1 MVNVNFHSQGDA
13 HLLLDGSVVVLIDA
27 GEKYAADQALI
38 PYLSKKKIDRIDHF
52 FISHPHTDHYG
63 GLESLL
69 DSGILVDNIY
79 YNLPP
84 EGMDDWNYKLGDF
97 LALIMRASNL
107 GSTVRDIG
115 VGFKVEL
122 ASSNIEVLYAQEG
135 STLKNG
141 RQVSI
146 NDYSLILQWDAGGFR
161 TLFTGDLNEPL
172 GTELATEPHYKADI
186 LKVPHHGVTGI
197 APNTFFDVVNPK
209 LNMFPSTAALWNHP
223 RGDRVKRWTI
233 ESNIYYCNNG
243 LNGNVVLQL
252 YRSKVIAVS
261 DNPSSG
267 CPNAE
272 LDITPG
278 DKVNER
284 PNQFPFGALE
294 LLLIE

>member
-13 HLLLDGSVVVLIDA
+13 NLLMDGSVVVLIDA

-38 PYLSKKKIDRIDHF
+38 PYLSKKDINRIDHF

-69 DSGILVDNIY
+69 DSGIPVNNIY

-84 EGMDDWNYKLGDF
+84 VGFDDWNYKRVDF
-97 LALIMRASNL
+97 LTLINRASNL

-115 VGFKVEL
+115 AGFSVEL
-122 ASSNIEVLYAQEG
+122 PSSNIEVLYAQDG
-135 STLKNG
+135 PTLKNG
-141 RQVSI
+141 RRVSI

-172 GTELATEPHYKADI
+172 GIELASEPHYKADI
-186 LKVPHHGVTGI
+186 LKVPHHGVTGV
-197 APNTFFDVVNPK
+197 APSVFFDVVDPQ
-209 LNMFPSTAALWNHP
+209 LNMFPSTIALWNHP
-223 RGDRVKRWTI
+223 RGDRVKKWTL

-243 LNGNVVLQL
+243 LNGDVVLRL
-252 YRSKVIAVS
+252 NKSIVTAVS
-261 DNPSSG
+261 EKPSRN

-278 DKVNER
+278 ER
-284 PNQFPFGALE
+284 VSDSHTQFPLSALN
-294 LLLIE
+294 LLLID